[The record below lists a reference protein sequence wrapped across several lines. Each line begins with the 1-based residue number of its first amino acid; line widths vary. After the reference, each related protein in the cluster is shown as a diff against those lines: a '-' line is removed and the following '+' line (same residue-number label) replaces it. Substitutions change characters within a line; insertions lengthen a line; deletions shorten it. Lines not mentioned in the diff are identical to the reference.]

1 MSTYAG
7 NATRPC
13 YAEPVTFPATYA
25 AAPGVVCSLTS
36 VPVPFVPHFTGRK
49 FTLKRHLALLRV
61 TPQAP
66 RSGGMSSALRDK
78 EEIVHPASFVPH
90 SASFTNSPLSARV
103 GGGLPP
109 QRASAAFAFRSPA
122 SLGGGADVSVALL
135 WKQHRLILPACPAM
149 PYGELHANPAQALQE
164 HSGSPADPNG
174 SCFSGRRLP
183 PQHQPPGPVFLRG
196 LRPTLRGYGAFD
208 RRCPAVSPHTLNKI
222 WAPSPFGH
230 YVPSH

>member
-1 MSTYAG
+1 MKCVLYIIRVWRNRPKRPGLNLPLRLVGVSRSQAEGRRLVTASLTQE
-7 NATRPC
+7 TRP
-13 YAEPVTFPATYA
+13 EPATQNTVTFPATYA

-66 RSGGMSSALRDK
+66 RDGGMSSALRAK

-109 QRASAAFAFRSPA
+109 HRASAAVALRSPA
-122 SLGGGADVSVALL
+122 SLGGGADVSVASLVN
-135 WKQHRLILPACPAM
+135 IIA
-149 PYGELHANPAQALQE
+149 
-164 HSGSPADPNG
+164 
-174 SCFSGRRLP
+174 
-183 PQHQPPGPVFLRG
+183 
-196 LRPTLRGYGAFD
+196 
-208 RRCPAVSPHTLNKI
+208 
-222 WAPSPFGH
+222 
-230 YVPSH
+230 